1 MKGELSSYLELT
13 KPRVTA
19 LVLGTTAAGFYLG
32 SAAGFDALLFLN
44 TLLGVGLAAAGTSA
58 LNQYAES
65 DADAKMLRTRMRP
78 IPSGRL
84 ASSRALAFASAIS
97 LAGLVHLAVT
107 VNLLTSALVGMTL
120 FSYIFVYTP
129 LKRVTPFSTLIG
141 AIPGALPPLAGWTA
155 ASGDITPGGLALFGI
170 LFVWQMPHSLAIA
183 WMYREDYR
191 RGGFALLPVVDP
203 EGGSTGRQIL
213 AQSLVLL
220 PVSLLPAVLGVTGPA
235 YFVGALVLGM
245 LLLVAAAPTAF
256 GGTTR
261 AARRL
266 LIASVL
272 YLPLLLGL
280 MALDRSVPPL
290 Q

>member
-32 SAAGFDALLFLN
+32 STAGFDALLFLN

-84 ASSRALAFASAIS
+84 SSSRALAFASAIS

-107 VNLLTSALVGMTL
+107 VNLLTSALVGLTL

-235 YFVGALVLGM
+235 YFFGALVLGL